1 MSFNIGLSGIRA
13 AASDLNITG
22 NNIVNAGTVGFKMSR
37 AEFSDVYA
45 ASLLGSGSKAQG
57 SGVGLGDV
65 AQLFTQGNVNFTE
78 NSLDLAI
85 NGNGFFVTSNNGALS
100 YTRAGYFGTDRQGF
114 IVNNFGEKLQ
124 GFGVNAV
131 TGQINQGVRTDLRV
145 DTRSA
150 IPNATSAVSSTLNL
164 NSTSVRP
171 ALAQAAFDTA
181 YGNSIQAQQ
190 KEIWVT
196 NELAEIRE
204 NLSPDLTD
212 AEIEVELKAA
222 RDRLFSTDF
231 DAEQAA
237 EIPVTPEMRDIAE
250 AIAQDASLTRSRDTF
265 DRTDS
270 STYNSSTSV
279 NIFDSQGNP
288 HVLTKYFVKTGS
300 NQWDMHVF
308 IGNQEINVGTEG
320 PAKLE
325 FDTAGQLQGG
335 QSLEIS
341 GWRPLDK
348 DGQPTG
354 AVGSTGNGTGF
365 TLNLAGSTQYASSF
379 AVTSVNQDGF
389 TTGELAGLEIDNAG
403 LLVARY
409 TNGQTRVQGQ
419 LVLATF
425 ANQQGLTPL
434 GKSGWAQSFA
444 SGEPVI
450 GAPASGTLGTVQ
462 SGALEQSNVDLSEQ
476 LINLIVAQ
484 RNYQANAK
492 TIQTEDAVTQ
502 TIINLR

>member
-22 NNIVNAGTVGFKMSR
+22 NNIANAGTVGFKMSR

-85 NGNGFFVTSNNGALS
+85 NGNGFFVTSNNGAMS

-114 IVNNFGEKLQ
+114 IVNNGGERLQ

-131 TGQINQGVRTDLRV
+131 TGQINQGVQTDLRV

-150 IPNATSAVSSTLNL
+150 NPQATSSVESTLNL

-171 ALAQAAFDTA
+171 AVWVQALAATPSA
-181 YGNSIQAQQ
+181 
-190 KEIWVT
+190 
-196 NELAEIRE
+196 ELLEE
-204 NLSPDLTD
+204 VGVPEGGQPDSVQL
-212 AEIEVELKAA
+212 ANAA
-222 RDRLFSTDF
+222 RL
-231 DAEQAA
+231 AA
-237 EIPVTPEMRDIAE
+237 QR
-250 AIAQDASLTRSRDTF
+250 TF
-265 DRTDS
+265 NPADS

-288 HVLTKYFVKTGS
+288 HVLTKYFVKTDS
-300 NQWDMHVF
+300 NEWDMFTLIDGRQIDNNALPSAVRPEDSPRF
-308 IGNQEINVGTEG
+308 QPVPVKISFN
-320 PAKLE
+320 A
-325 FDTAGQLQGG
+325 AGELVTVDGE
-335 QSLEIS
+335 SSASVRIE
-341 GWRPLDK
+341 GWRPIDSA
-348 DGQPTG
+348 GQPTG
-354 AVGSTGNGTGF
+354 AFGSTGDRRAEF
-365 TLNLAGSTQYASSF
+365 TLNLKGSTQYASSF

-389 TTGELAGLEIDNAG
+389 TTGELAGLEIDGEG

-409 TNGQTRVQGQ
+409 TNGQTKVQGQ

-434 GKSGWAQSFA
+434 GKTGWAQSHA